1 MAEARFDPYRHHRHS
16 RCHLFD
22 HQFCAAGVAHH
33 QDGGYECDLRAH
45 DVLTVTGFSL
55 WLGYGVLQREWP
67 LIVPNAICLGL
78 AAFILL
84 MKLLPRTRREAIAAR
99 LDPSTENS

>member
-1 MAEARFDPYRHHRHS
+1 MTLTDIIGTAAAICSTTSFAPQAWRIIKTADTSAISARMY
-16 RCHLFD
+16 
-22 HQFCAAGVAHH
+22 
-33 QDGGYECDLRAH
+33 
-45 DVLTVTGFSL
+45 VLTVTGFSL